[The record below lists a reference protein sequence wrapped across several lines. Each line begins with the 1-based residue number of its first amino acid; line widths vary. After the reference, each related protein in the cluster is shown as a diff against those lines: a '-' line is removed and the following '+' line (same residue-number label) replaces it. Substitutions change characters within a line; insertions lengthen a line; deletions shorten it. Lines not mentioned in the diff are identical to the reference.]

1 MLIFCTSF
9 PQIFVH
15 PSPLEL
21 QVALNIFLNHTHFNV
36 TVWKKKD
43 SGVRGQDEGRAPH
56 RSPYDRI
63 RRHLRLDEAIVVS
76 GSEGPANC
84 NTYCATGGK
93 ASCRPKCIFMESI
106 ANTGPRSI
114 ANTGPR
120 IDACIFDG
128 LKNDEV
134 PYDVRAQGCIPFA
147 DGMESEVIY
156 DTMEKNRRQPE
167 TWMRSYRLD
176 AEVPATYFNFQDF
189 HLVQA
194 GPALEVRERSACV
207 VISNCSPQTET
218 NHRQAMI
225 KTLMTYI
232 DVAYYGSCGNRPWP
246 DDCGESR
253 DQNCSKFEVMQRHV
267 IYLAFENSVSQ
278 DYVTEK
284 LYGGLSAGCVTV
296 TYGAPNTVDLAPR
309 GSIINIIGDADVD
322 KVGAQLKSMLADP
335 ALVEAK
341 KQVTWPLHTSCPHT
355 AMYVSVYYYRYM
367 HTDFFRIRPQP
378 SHSSAVRILLPQ
390 LHRLLLLPL
399 YAQTSFDICI
409 IFVRRRRGSTTLRGA
424 ASGTSACRSRG
435 STLVVACATCCVGVW

>member
-1 MLIFCTSF
+1 M
-9 PQIFVH
+9 
-15 PSPLEL
+15 
-21 QVALNIFLNHTHFNV
+21 NIFLNHTHFNV
-36 TVWKKKD
+36 TFPIAVSAFWKKKD

-106 ANTGPRSI
+106 ANTGPR
-114 ANTGPR
+114 

-128 LKNDEV
+128 LTNDEV

-156 DTMEKNRRQPE
+156 DTLETNRRQPE

-194 GPALEVRERSACV
+194 GPALELRARSACV
-207 VISNCSPQTET
+207 VISNCSPET

-225 KTLMTYI
+225 KKLMTYI
-232 DVAYYGSCGNRPWP
+232 DVAYYGSCGDRPWP

-253 DQNCSKFEVMQRHV
+253 DQNCSKLEVMQRHI
-267 IYLAFENSVSQ
+267 IYLAFENSVTQ

-296 TYGAPNTVDLAPR
+296 AYGAPNVVDLAPR
-309 GSIINIIGDADVD
+309 GSIINIIGDADGD
-322 KVGAQLKSMLADP
+322 KVGARLKSMLADP

-341 KQVTWPLHTSCPHT
+341 KQVTWLHYTSCPHT
-355 AMYVSVYYYRYM
+355 AIYVSVYYYRYM
-367 HTDFFRIRPQP
+367 H
-378 SHSSAVRILLPQ
+378 ILLST
-390 LHRLLLLPL
+390 
-399 YAQTSFDICI
+399 YAIYLSAGGVVPRRYVARRMGRAHGVHAAALWLSP
-409 IFVRRRRGSTTLRGA
+409 VRYA
-424 ASGTSACRSRG
+424 A
-435 STLVVACATCCVGVW
+435 